1 MTVARQVGGPP
12 MLKRRVPLLTLS
24 VFLLIGLQ
32 ASELGASPAT
42 PGFHAAV
49 QMPNSTGWT
58 EPSLAISNDG
68 VHYVSWQV
76 PGKFAGSPDGV
87 NFAALAT
94 PDTGAAGD
102 VTNAVSYS
110 GALYNGQIC
119 GGATELH
126 SCIYRSVDGGK
137 HWTTENILADNHPG
151 ASDRPW
157 IDVYPKQNST
167 STASNP
173 DKDTV
178 YLEYHTF
185 SPDDLVYVTVSTD
198 GGKTF
203 SPPHIIASDTNA
215 ADPSICNTIPG
226 GIAVDQQT
234 GKVYALWLS
243 GNDTA
248 SNVITG
254 CNYSQIGPF
263 NKAWVSVS
271 SDGGTTWTPTLAW
284 QGAFDTVTKIG
295 DNADKIFSTI
305 TIDSA
310 HQIHIALSVR
320 HNDDPV
326 GFVAQCQLNQGTCAE
341 TPQATDLYLVT
352 SPDGGVHWTLPF
364 KVNKTAGSFFF
375 PWLSAGSSGI
385 VDASYYSSTT
395 LQPNNPSSMWF
406 AGFTQVTGVVAT
418 YTSGR
423 ANATFAST
431 PVATDEI
438 LLNPNSIHGN
448 GSTGGGICTFGIFCS
463 AVPGANRGL
472 ADVFEVHVDPAG
484 GGNVAWTKD
493 VGNRVI
499 QFACQNSGASAF
511 AGAPD
516 LNGCYGPADMSIAKS
531 DSPDPVGPGQNL
543 TYHLTVTNNGVASG
557 PSTTSGVTV
566 TDALPT
572 GVTFVSATPST
583 GSCSKTT
590 PISCSLGIF
599 PGGASATIDIVVT
612 VSPSASNGTLT
623 NTATVSAVTA
633 DPNAAN
639 NTATAT
645 TAVVSGADLSITK
658 TGSPHPVHT
667 QQNLTYTITV
677 HNNSPLDAA
686 GVSGTDQ
693 LPRNTAFGSATASQG
708 ACSFSQPTK
717 RIVTCDLGTI
727 ANGTTVTVTIVVKP
741 PSKKTTI
748 TNTASVSATTS
759 DPNTANNSASATT
772 TVVP

>member
-1 MTVARQVGGPP
+1 

-49 QMPNSTGWT
+49 QMPNSTGGT
-58 EPSLAISNDG
+58 EPSLAVSNDG
-68 VHYVSWQV
+68 IRYVSWQV
-76 PGKFAGSPDGV
+76 PGKFAGSADGV

-137 HWTTENILADNHPG
+137 HWTTQNILADNHPG

-157 IDVYPKQNST
+157 IDVYPKKNST

-226 GIAVDQQT
+226 GITVDQQT
-234 GKVYALWLS
+234 GAVYALWLS
-243 GNDTA
+243 GNDVE
-248 SNVITG
+248 SNVHTG

-271 SDGGTTWTPTLAW
+271 NDGGTTWTSHLAW
-284 QGAFDTVTKIG
+284 QGAFDSVTKIG

-305 TIDSA
+305 TVDTS
-310 HQIHIALSVR
+310 HQVHVALSTR
-320 HNDDPV
+320 HNDDPL
-326 GFVAQCQLNQGTCAE
+326 GFVTQCQVNQGACAE
-341 TPQATDLYLVT
+341 DPQATDLYLVT
-352 SPDGGVHWTLPF
+352 SPDGGQHWTEPF
-364 KVNKTAGSFFF
+364 QINKTTGSFFF
-375 PWLSAGSSGI
+375 PWLSAGSAGI
-385 VDASYYSSTT
+385 VDATYYSSTT
-395 LQPNNPSSMWF
+395 LQPNKPSSVWY
-406 AGFTQVTGVVAT
+406 AGLSQITGAVASYAGGAHAS
-418 YTSGR
+418 YT
-423 ANATFAST
+423 ST
-431 PVATDEI
+431 PVATAEI
-438 LLNPNSIHGN
+438 LLDPNPVHGD
-448 GSTGGGICTFGIFCS
+448 GTTAGGICTFGIFCS

-484 GGNVAWTKD
+484 GANVSWTKD
-493 VGNRVI
+493 LGGRRI
-499 QFACQNSGASAF
+499 FFACQNSGASAF

-516 LNGCYGPADMSIAKS
+516 LNGCYGPADLSITKT
-531 DSPDPVGPGQNL
+531 DSPDPVLLGQTL
-543 TYHLTVTNNGVASG
+543 TYHLTVTNNGTSSG

-566 TDALPT
+566 TDTLPAGAT
-572 GVTFVSATPST
+572 LVSATPSV
-583 GSCSKTT
+583 GSCSGTT
-590 PISCSLGIF
+590 TLVCSLGIF
-599 PGGASATIDIVVT
+599 PGGTTAGVDIVVR
-612 VSPSASNGTLT
+612 PSASGTLR
-623 NTATVSAVTA
+623 NTATVSAATS
-633 DPNAAN
+633 DPQLN
-639 NTATAT
+639 NNSATAT
-645 TAVVSGADLSITK
+645 TTVTPAADLSIVQTDV
-658 TGSPHPVHT
+658 PDPVHLGQT
-667 QQNLTYTITV
+667 LTYTLSVANGGPSSATGV
-677 HNNSPLDAA
+677 AVSDTLPKNA
-686 GVSGTDQ
+686 G
-693 LPRNTAFGSATASQG
+693 FGSVTSSQG
-708 ACSFSQPTK
+708 TCTVKPSKQQ
-717 RIVTCDLGTI
+717 VTCSLGTI
-727 ANGTTVTVTIVVKP
+727 PNRGNATVTITVKP
-741 PSKKTTI
+741 TTKGTI
-748 TNTASVSATTS
+748 VNTATVSAQEA
-759 DPNTANNSASATT
+759 DPNGANNSATATT
-772 TVVP
+772 TVQP